1 MTNTQLDTSY
11 AEFKIQDGVLCM
23 SYKKGLMITQKIARE
38 IVETRLNF
46 SNHEYFPLLIIDQG
60 IIGMDKS
67 ARDHLSSKEGTSKIT
82 ASALVLNTVY
92 SRVLGNFFIKLT
104 RPTIP
109 VRIFND
115 KAKAME
121 WLQAY
126 RMI

>member
-1 MTNTQLDTSY
+1 
-11 AEFKIQDGVLCM
+11 M
-23 SYKKGLMITQKIARE
+23 SYKKGLMITQEIAKE
-38 IVETRLNF
+38 IVETRLSF
-46 SNHEYFPLLIIDQG
+46 SNHEYFPLLILDQG

-67 ARDHLSSKEGTSKIT
+67 ARDLFSSKEGTSKIT

-104 RPTIP
+104 RPAIP

-121 WLQAY
+121 WLLTY